1 VGISGWEVV
10 AIFTKAVTYAATL
23 GVAGAIFFSVYCKNL
38 LQAPQQI
45 RIRRLIGTLLI
56 ISALAGAVR
65 IPLLAGSM
73 SGDFAGMFDSE
84 FENMILRNGEGRTLG
99 LRLIGLA
106 LMAVGVFSNRTA
118 TALIGAV
125 IAAVSFAWIGHVH
138 AMLPDTLPRA
148 LLCLHLLCAAFWL
161 GALAPLLIVAQDGTG
176 LQTASVAARFA
187 TWAFVL
193 VGVLMAAG
201 VWLLWML
208 IRDAAEFWGSGYGR
222 MLLVKLLL
230 VACLLATAALN
241 KFYLTTK
248 LSNGDAK
255 AALLFRRSL
264 QAEMLLGSLILL
276 ATAAF
281 TSLTG
286 PP

>member
-1 VGISGWEVV
+1 VGVSGWEVV
-10 AIFTKAVTYAATL
+10 AICAKAATYAATL
-23 GVAGAIFFSVYCKNL
+23 GAAGAIFFSAYCKNL
-38 LQAPQQI
+38 LQDSQQF
-45 RIRRLIGTLLI
+45 RIRRLIGRLLI
-56 ISALAGAVR
+56 IATLASLAR

-73 SGDFAGMFDSE
+73 SGDFAGMFDSQ
-84 FENMILRNGEGRTLG
+84 FENMILRNGEGRTTG

-106 LMAVGVFSNRTA
+106 LMAIGVFSNRRA
-118 TALIGAV
+118 TPLLGAV
-125 IAAVSFAWIGHVH
+125 IAAVSFAWIGHVY
-138 AMLPDTLPRA
+138 AMLPTALPRT
-148 LLCLHLLCAAFWL
+148 LLCLHLLCAAFWF
-161 GALAPLLIVAQDGTG
+161 GALAPLLMVAQGGTG
-176 LQTASVAARFA
+176 SQAASVAARFA
-187 TWAFVL
+187 TWAFGLVAVL
-193 VGVLMAAG
+193 IVAG
-201 VWLLWML
+201 AWLVWML
-208 IRDAAEFWGSGYGR
+208 IRDAAEFWDSDYGR

-248 LSNGDAK
+248 LSRGDAK
-255 AALLFRRSL
+255 AALRFSRSL

>member
-1 VGISGWEVV
+1 VGVSGWEVV
-10 AIFTKAVTYAATL
+10 AICAKAATYAATL
-23 GVAGAIFFSVYCKNL
+23 GAAGAIFFSAYCKNL
-38 LQAPQQI
+38 LQDSQQF
-45 RIRRLIGTLLI
+45 RIRRLIGRLLI
-56 ISALAGAVR
+56 IATLASLAR

-73 SGDFAGMFDSE
+73 SGDFAGMFDSQ
-84 FENMILRNGEGRTLG
+84 FENMILRNGEGRTTG

-106 LMAVGVFSNRTA
+106 LMAIGVFSNRRA
-118 TALIGAV
+118 TPLLGAV
-125 IAAVSFAWIGHVH
+125 IAAVSFAWIGHVY
-138 AMLPDTLPRA
+138 AMLPNALPRT
-148 LLCLHLLCAAFWL
+148 LLCLHLLCAAFWF
-161 GALAPLLIVAQDGTG
+161 GALAPLLMVAQGGTG
-176 LQTASVAARFA
+176 SQAASVAARFA
-187 TWAFVL
+187 TWAFGLVAVL
-193 VGVLMAAG
+193 IVAG
-201 VWLLWML
+201 AWLVWML
-208 IRDAAEFWGSGYGR
+208 IRDAAEFWDSDYGR

-248 LSNGDAK
+248 LSRGDAK
-255 AALLFRRSL
+255 AALRFSRSL

>member
-10 AIFTKAVTYAATL
+10 AICAKTVTYAATL
-23 GVAGAIFFSVYCKNL
+23 GVAGAIFFSAYCKNL
-38 LQAPQQI
+38 LQGPQQI
-45 RIRRLIGTLLI
+45 LIRRLIGTLLI
-56 ISALAGAVR
+56 ISALASAVR

-73 SGDFAGMFDSE
+73 SGDFAGVFDSD
-84 FENMILRNGEGRTLG
+84 FENMILRNGEGRTTG
-99 LRLIGLA
+99 WRFFGLA
-106 LMAVGVFSNRTA
+106 LMAIGVFSNRTA
-118 TALIGAV
+118 TAFIGAV

-138 AMLPDTLPRA
+138 AMLPHTLPRA

-161 GALAPLLIVAQDGTG
+161 GALAPLLIVAQGGTG
-176 LQTASVAARFA
+176 FQAASVAARFA
-187 TWAFVL
+187 TWALGL
-193 VGVLMAAG
+193 VGLLMAAG

-208 IRDAAEFWGSGYGR
+208 IRDAAEFWSSGYGR

-241 KFYLTTK
+241 KFYLATK
-248 LSNGDAK
+248 LSSGDAK
-255 AALLFRRSL
+255 VALLFRRSL
-264 QAEMLLGSLILL
+264 RAEMLLGGLILL